1 MTTADAQ
8 SSPGLTT
15 EEYDGHWAN
24 DWSDFIRYNPGA
36 RHRRRLILKMLAPVP
51 FVSALDAGCG
61 NGELLSTLRRR
72 WPERTFAGADLSPEV
87 IARNRRRFPGV
98 RFHLLNLE
106 EGALDEQFD
115 LVTCSEV
122 VEHLNRQERGLRHLA
137 AMTKPRGHVLVT
149 CPTGAVYPT
158 ERTFGHVAHPS
169 LADVER
175 YARASGLDVV
185 AALNWGWPLYKA
197 MKWATN
203 VNSRW
208 ALEHFASGRY
218 TAVAKLS
225 SHAVYYANFANV
237 SSARGCQLFVLMQK
251 R

>member
-1 MTTADAQ
+1 MHRLNVDGTPDVAFGTKPFAEAPSYDRRILVQSDRKILIVQDAYGAMNGLQRLNADG
-8 SSPGLTT
+8 SP
-15 EEYDGHWAN
+15 D
-24 DWSDFIRYNPGA
+24 
-36 RHRRRLILKMLAPVP
+36 
-51 FVSALDAGCG
+51 
-61 NGELLSTLRRR
+61 
-72 WPERTFAGADLSPEV
+72 RTFAGADLSPEV

-98 RFHLLNLE
+98 RFHVLNLE
-106 EGALDEQFD
+106 EEPLDEQFD

-122 VEHLNRQERGLRHLA
+122 VEHLNDQERGLRHLA

-149 CPTGAVYPT
+149 CPTGTVYPT
-158 ERTFGHVAHPS
+158 ERSFGHVAHPS
-169 LADVER
+169 QADVER

-185 AALNWGWPLYKA
+185 AALNWGWPFYKA
-197 MKWATN
+197 VKWATN

-218 TAVAKLS
+218 TALAKLS
-225 SHAVYYANFANV
+225 SHAVYYANFANL